1 MRIATWSPLSPKEV
15 LALADQPNLKLVT
28 SPADL
33 CEVLVAALQKF
44 NAALHG
50 AQTPVRDLW
59 DRQKGKDIF
68 RPIDENALSD
78 VITRF
83 LRAELGSSGI
93 FANREVEVTRA
104 PGSARRDNAPTSL
117 STRFAAAQMA
127 SRSIP
132 SPPSSRPRV
141 AGTVNCS
148 RPSKDNCSE
157 IT

>member
-1 MRIATWSPLSPKEV
+1 MRIATWSPLTPKEV

-59 DRQKGKDIF
+59 DRQKSKDIF

-93 FANREVEVTRA
+93 FANREVEVSRA
-104 PGSARRDNAPTSL
+104 PGAPVGQRTDILVNAARP
-117 STRFAAAQMA
+117 AQMA
-127 SRSIP
+127 GCSIP

-148 RPSKDNCSE
+148 RLSKDNCSE